1 MFDIFLLCFILY
13 FIVFCDKLYKM
24 RGVDMK
30 AIIGLGNPGR
40 DYKWTRHNVGYEVI
54 NKLAYDNNIDM
65 NKEKFRAVIGEGHIG
80 FEKVIFIEPITYM
93 NLSGE
98 SVREFVSFYKLEP
111 KDIIVVCDDI
121 NLPVGSIRIRQKGS
135 DGGQKG
141 LRNIIY
147 QLGYD
152 NFTRVRVG
160 VGEKPAKWDLAKYV
174 LSKFTDEEHDDII
187 KGITDAGDAVAMII
201 KDGSTQ
207 RAMNTY
213 NKRGEG
219 NQKKAE

>member
-1 MFDIFLLCFILY
+1 
-13 FIVFCDKLYKM
+13 
-24 RGVDMK
+24 MK

-40 DYKWTRHNVGYEVI
+40 DYKWTRHNVGFEVI
-54 NKLAYDNNIDM
+54 NKLAYDYNIDM
-65 NKEKFRAVIGEGHIG
+65 NKEKYKALTGEGRIG
-80 FEKVIFIEPITYM
+80 FEKVLLIEPLTYM

-98 SVREFVSFYKLEP
+98 SVREFVNFYKLQPE
-111 KDIIVVCDDI
+111 DIIVVCDDI
-121 NLPVGSIRIRQKGS
+121 NLPVGSIRIRAKGS

-160 VGEKPAKWDLAKYV
+160 VGEKPPQWDLAKYV
-174 LSKFTDEEHDDII
+174 LSKFTEEENTDII

-201 KDGSTQ
+201 KDGNTQ
-207 RAMNTY
+207 QAMNTY
-213 NKRGEG
+213 NKKGIG
-219 NQKKAE
+219 N

>member
-1 MFDIFLLCFILY
+1 
-13 FIVFCDKLYKM
+13 
-24 RGVDMK
+24 MK

-40 DYKWTRHNVGYEVI
+40 DYKWTRHNVGFEVI
-54 NKLAYDNNIDM
+54 NKLAYDYNIDM
-65 NKEKFRAVIGEGHIG
+65 NKEKYKALTGEGRIG
-80 FEKVIFIEPITYM
+80 MEKVILIEPLTYM

-98 SVREFVSFYKLEP
+98 SVREFVNFYKLQP

-121 NLPVGSIRIRQKGS
+121 NLPVGSIRIRAKGS

-160 VGEKPAKWDLAKYV
+160 VGEKPPQWDLARYV
-174 LSKFTDEEHDDII
+174 LSKFTEEENTDII
-187 KGITDAGDAVAMII
+187 KGITDAGDAVAMIV

-207 RAMNTY
+207 QAMNTY
-213 NKRGEG
+213 NKKGIG
-219 NQKKAE
+219 N

>member
-1 MFDIFLLCFILY
+1 MSVRKGDS
-13 FIVFCDKLYKM
+13 
-24 RGVDMK
+24 MK

-65 NKEKFRAVIGEGHIG
+65 NKERFKAVVGEGHIA
-80 FEKVIFIEPITYM
+80 FEKVIFIEPLTYM

-98 SVREFVSFYKLEP
+98 SVREFVNFYKLQPE
-111 KDIIVVCDDI
+111 DIIVVCDDI
-121 NLPVGSIRIRQKGS
+121 NLPVGSIRIRRSGS

-174 LSKFTDEEHDDII
+174 LSKFTDEEHEDII
-187 KGITDAGDAVAMII
+187 KGITDAGHAVEMIV
-201 KDGSTQ
+201 KDGDCSE
-207 RAMNTY
+207 AMNKY
-213 NKRGEG
+213 NKRGIG
-219 NQKKAE
+219 NKG

>member
-1 MFDIFLLCFILY
+1 
-13 FIVFCDKLYKM
+13 
-24 RGVDMK
+24 MK

-40 DYKWTRHNVGYEVI
+40 DYKWTRHNVGFEVI
-54 NKLAYDNNIDM
+54 NKLAYDYNIDM
-65 NKEKFRAVIGEGHIG
+65 NKEKYKALTGEGRIG
-80 FEKVIFIEPITYM
+80 FEKVLLIEPLTYM

-98 SVREFVSFYKLEP
+98 SVREFVNFYKLQPE
-111 KDIIVVCDDI
+111 DIIVVCDDI
-121 NLPVGSIRIRQKGS
+121 NLPVGSIRIRAKGS

-160 VGEKPAKWDLAKYV
+160 VGEKPPQWDLARYV
-174 LSKFTDEEHDDII
+174 LSKFTEEENTDII
-187 KGITDAGDAVAMII
+187 KGITDAGDAVAMIV

-207 RAMNTY
+207 QAMNTY
-213 NKRGEG
+213 NKKGIG
-219 NQKKAE
+219 N

>member
-1 MFDIFLLCFILY
+1 
-13 FIVFCDKLYKM
+13 
-24 RGVDMK
+24 MK
-30 AIIGLGNPGR
+30 AVIGLGNPGR
-40 DYKWTRHNVGYEVI
+40 DYKWTRHNVGYEVV
-54 NKLAYDNNIDM
+54 NKLAYDNNIDI
-65 NKEKFRAVIGEGHIG
+65 NREKFRAVTGEGHIG

-111 KDIIVVCDDI
+111 EDIIVVCDDI
-121 NLPVGSIRIRQKGS
+121 NLPVGSVRIRQKGS

-160 VGEKPAKWDLAKYV
+160 VGEKPPKWDLANYV
-174 LSKFTDEEHDDII
+174 LSKFTDEEHNGII
-187 KGITDAGDAVAMII
+187 KGITDAGDAITMII
-201 KDGSTQ
+201 KDGNTQ

-219 NQKKAE
+219 NQKKSVE

>member
-1 MFDIFLLCFILY
+1 
-13 FIVFCDKLYKM
+13 
-24 RGVDMK
+24 MK
-30 AIIGLGNPGR
+30 AVIGLGNPGR

-54 NKLAYDNNIDM
+54 NKLAYDNNIEM
-65 NKEKFRAVIGEGHIG
+65 NREKFRAVTGEGHIG

-111 KDIIVVCDDI
+111 EDLIVICDDI
-121 NLPVGSIRIRQKGS
+121 NLPVGSVRIRQKGS

-160 VGEKPAKWDLAKYV
+160 VGEKPPKWDLANYV
-174 LSKFTDEEHDDII
+174 LSKFTDEEHDGII
-187 KGITDAGDAVAMII
+187 KGITDAGDAITMII
-201 KDGSTQ
+201 KDGNTQ

-219 NQKKAE
+219 NQKKSAE

>member
-1 MFDIFLLCFILY
+1 
-13 FIVFCDKLYKM
+13 
-24 RGVDMK
+24 MK
-30 AIIGLGNPGR
+30 AVIGLGNPGR

-65 NKEKFRAVIGEGHIG
+65 NREKFRAVYGEGHIG

-98 SVREFVSFYKLEP
+98 SVREFVNFYKLSPE
-111 KDIIVVCDDI
+111 DIIVVCDDI

-141 LRNIIY
+141 LRNIIQ

-152 NFTRVRVG
+152 NFIRVRVG
-160 VGEKPAKWDLAKYV
+160 VGEKPPKWDLAKYV
-174 LSKFTDEEHDDII
+174 LSKFIPEENDDII
-187 KGITDAGDAVAMII
+187 KGITDAGDAVTMIVKQ
-201 KDGSTQ
+201 KDTAE
-207 RAMNTY
+207 AMNRY
-213 NKRGEG
+213 NKKGIGKQSGE
-219 NQKKAE
+219 N